1 MSAPVPAL
9 PAYPIK
15 EHLELEGVNVVLL
28 SIPPGANYPQNIF
41 GLSEHGD
48 ILWQVEPRS
57 SEGADNRYTSIRG
70 EVGVL
75 VAQTQDRFARKIDA
89 KTGKVL
95 TEERL
100 GPTPG
105 PVSATR

>member
-1 MSAPVPAL
+1 MSTPVPAL
-9 PAYPIK
+9 PAYPVK

-28 SIPPGANYPQNIF
+28 SVPPGANYPQNIF

-57 SEGADNRYTSIRG
+57 SESPDNRYTSIRG
-70 EVGVL
+70 EIGVL
-75 VAQTQDRFARKIDA
+75 VAQTLDQFARKIDA

-95 TEERL
+95 TEERV
-100 GPTPG
+100 GQPPT
-105 PVSATR
+105 